1 MSSACDALVQGA
13 TAGVSA
19 SLQAVDCLSAEA
31 TTSAFSRL
39 FGTHGALLPALTV
52 LLTLHI
58 GVFAVLLLTG
68 RTRLSIGSLTP
79 RMITI
84 GLVLTFVTS
93 SVAYQGVVW
102 NLAVGAPDEIAGVLM
117 GSKGS
122 ATQMFAE
129 RIDILFGAITDA
141 ASNAAQSGAPRP
153 ASAGSFTPGNLMW
166 LSALMLMLGTVGV
179 LVTARIILAILLG
192 LGPIFITMV
201 LFNGTRGLF
210 AGWLRSVVLTAIV
223 PLIAVLAGATVV
235 EFAVPVVSALQ
246 TEDGIDGRAA
256 MALFV
261 IAAVYCAIM
270 ALAIRTAASMVSGWR
285 VFGGAEAGHKGSRT
299 APAAPLFQPAA
310 ALAPATTT
318 AVPQRLRLLASGAT
332 AASAGT
338 SNSTVIEGAVVSPRT
353 RNMTIPATASGGA
366 TRPLQSSRARG
377 IGSRF
382 SGQATARKFKT

>member
-1 MSSACDALVQGA
+1 MSSACDALVKGA

-39 FGTHGALLPALTV
+39 FGTNGALLPALTV

-58 GVFAVLLLTG
+58 GVFAVMLLTG
-68 RTRLSIGSLTP
+68 RTRLGIGSLTP

-129 RIDILFGAITDA
+129 RIDILFSAITDA
-141 ASNAAQSGAPRP
+141 ATSTAQSGPPRP
-153 ASAGSFTPGNLMW
+153 VSAGSFTPGNLMW

-179 LVTARIILAILLG
+179 LVTARIVLAILLV
-192 LGPIFITMV
+192 LGPIFITLV

-210 AGWLRSVVLTAIV
+210 AGWLRSVVLTAVV

-270 ALAIRTAASMVSGWR
+270 ALAIHTAAAMVGGWR
-285 VFGGAEAGHKGSRT
+285 VFGGAGAGDRGSRSVQ
-299 APAAPLFQPAA
+299 APPLVQPAA
-310 ALAPATTT
+310 S
-318 AVPQRLRLLASGAT
+318 AVAAASAAPQRLRLLAAGA
-332 AASAGT
+332 AAGRAGA
-338 SNSTVIEGAVVSPRT
+338 SNSTVIEGSVAAPRT
-353 RNMTIPATASGGA
+353 RNMAIPATASGGA
-366 TRPLQSSRARG
+366 TRPLQASRARG

-382 SGQATARKFKT
+382 SGHATARKLKT